1 MTHTDKMPDVYL
13 KKIKNLSQFS
23 GWLKEL
29 PLEIPPGRPVV
40 LKPNL
45 VFPAPGTSGVVSDA
59 CLVGML
65 IEHLREVGIS
75 DITIAEGPG
84 LGVDAWETFER
95 TGFSELA
102 RRCHVPLIDLNQ
114 ATRYAVKWYDGELQ
128 LPLIFKDA
136 YYINLP
142 KLKTH
147 INTLVTLGLKNQKG
161 LLSYADKKRFHKN
174 GLHRP
179 VAELYKMIRPDF
191 TILDG
196 FTAIEGDGPLFAGKK
211 VGFKVLIAGA
221 DPLAVD
227 AAGCRLMGIDPL
239 EVEHLSLA
247 GRMELG
253 SLEANIIGHRLEDCV
268 RRFKRPEMEMLKL
281 LGLHNQRTPLAC
293 SLCGGSAREGL
304 VSSAR
309 DPRKWAAN
317 LMPVLWQMAFGRVDF
332 VYGKNAAI
340 PENSRKV
347 IAVGECTR
355 HLKDLP
361 GVIWVEGCPPSPE
374 MLVEAFAKIRK

>member
-1 MTHTDKMPDVYL
+1 
-13 KKIKNLSQFS
+13 
-23 GWLKEL
+23 
-29 PLEIPPGRPVV
+29 V

-59 CLVGML
+59 RQAGML
-65 IEHLREVGIS
+65 IVHLKALGVK

-84 LGVDAWETFER
+84 LGVDPLEAFER
-95 TGFSELA
+95 TGFGELS
-102 RRCHVPLIDLNQ
+102 RKYNVPLIDLNQ
-114 ATRYAVKWYDGELQ
+114 ARRHPVKWYDGELQ
-128 LPLIFKDA
+128 LPLMFTDA

-147 INTLVTLGLKNQKG
+147 INTLVTLGMKNQKG
-161 LLSYADKKRFHKN
+161 LLSYADKKRFHQS

-179 VAELYKMIRPDF
+179 VAELYQLIRPDF

-211 VGFKVLIAGA
+211 VELKVLVAGA

-239 EVEHLSLA
+239 EAEHIKLA
-247 GRMELG
+247 ADMGLG
-253 SLEANIIGHRLEDCV
+253 SLESKINGDRLEDCA
-268 RRFKRPEMEMLKL
+268 RKFKRPEMEMLKM

-309 DPRKWAAN
+309 DPRKWAAS
-317 LMPVLWQMAFGRVDF
+317 LMPVLRRMVFGRVDF
-332 VYGKNAAI
+332 VYGQQASIPKN
-340 PENSRKV
+340 SQRV

-355 HLKDLP
+355 HLQGRP

-374 MLVEAFAKIRK
+374 MLVEAFAKL

>member
-1 MTHTDKMPDVYL
+1 MAEIYL
-13 KKIKNLSQFS
+13 KKLHNITQFA

-29 PLEIPPGRPVV
+29 PLNIPPRKPVV

-45 VFPAPGTSGVVSDA
+45 VFPAGHQSGVVSDVRQA
-59 CLVGML
+59 GML
-65 IEHLREVGIS
+65 IEHLRRLGVA

-84 LGVDAWETFER
+84 LGVDPLEAFEK
-95 TGFSELA
+95 TGFGVLS
-102 RRCHVPLIDLNQ
+102 RKYNVPLLDLNQ
-114 ATRYAVKWYDGELQ
+114 APRYPVKWYDGELQ
-128 LPLIFKDA
+128 LPLIFKGA

-147 INTLVTLGLKNQKG
+147 INTMVTLGLKNQKG
-161 LLSYADKKRFHKN
+161 LLSYTDKKRFHKN

-196 FTAIEGDGPLFAGKK
+196 FTSIEGDGPLFAGKK
-211 VGFKVLIAGA
+211 VELKVIVAGS

-227 AAGCRLMGIDPL
+227 ATGCRLMGIDPM
-239 EVEHLSLA
+239 ETEHLKLA
-247 GRMELG
+247 SQMGLG
-253 SLEANIIGHRLEDCV
+253 SLEAKIIGDRLEDCA
-268 RRFKRPEMEMLKL
+268 RKFKRPEMELLKIM
-281 LGLHNQRTPLAC
+281 GLHNQRTPLAC

-309 DPRKWAAN
+309 DPRKWARS
-317 LMPVLWQMAFGRVDF
+317 LMPVLRQMVFGRVDF
-332 VYGKNAAI
+332 VYGQNAAI
-340 PENSRKV
+340 PEKSRRV

-355 HLKDLP
+355 HLEGRP

-374 MLVEAFAKIRK
+374 MLAEAFAKLKQARV

>member
-1 MTHTDKMPDVYL
+1 MAEIYL
-13 KKIKNLSQFS
+13 KKLKDISRFS
-23 GWLKEL
+23 GWLNEL
-29 PLEIPPGRPVV
+29 SFNIPPGKPVV

-59 CLVGML
+59 RLTGML
-65 IEHLREVGIS
+65 IMHLKELGVK

-84 LGVDAWETFER
+84 LGVDPLEAFER
-95 TGFSELA
+95 TGFSELS
-102 RRCHVPLIDLNQ
+102 RKNNVPLVDLNQ
-114 ATRYAVKWYDGELQ
+114 APRYPVKWYDGELQ
-128 LPLIFKDA
+128 LPLILKDA

-161 LLSYADKKRFHKN
+161 LLSYADKKRFHKS

-179 VAELYKMIRPDF
+179 VAELYKLIRPDF

-211 VGFKVLIAGA
+211 VDLKVLVAGA

-227 AAGCRLMGIDPL
+227 AAGCRLMGIDPM

-247 GRMELG
+247 SKMGLG
-253 SLEANIIGHRLEDCV
+253 SLASKINGDRLEDCV
-268 RRFKRPEMEMLKL
+268 RSFKRPEMEMLKM

-293 SLCGGSAREGL
+293 SLCGGAAREGL
-304 VSSAR
+304 VSSAK
-309 DPRKWAAN
+309 DPRKWAAS
-317 LMPVLWQMAFGRVDF
+317 LMPVLRQMVFGRVDF
-332 VYGKNAAI
+332 VYGHKASI
-340 PENSRKV
+340 PENSHKV

-355 HLKDLP
+355 HLQGRP
-361 GVIWVEGCPPSPE
+361 GVVWVEGCPPSPE
-374 MLVEAFAKIRK
+374 MLVEAFARLGKM